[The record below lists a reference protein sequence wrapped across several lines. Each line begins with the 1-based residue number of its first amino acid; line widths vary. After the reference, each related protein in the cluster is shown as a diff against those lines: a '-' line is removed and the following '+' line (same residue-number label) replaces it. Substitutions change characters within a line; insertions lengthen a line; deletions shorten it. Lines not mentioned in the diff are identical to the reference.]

1 MENTFETLITKSFKR
16 LLDKGIHRGF
26 ITYEELTKSLGKR
39 SYSQE
44 NIEKAFLY
52 IFDNKVCLVEKK
64 ADYHSIKKK
73 DSAST
78 DSDKN
83 VDLDKSD
90 DPIRMYLREMG
101 GVDLLSREGE
111 IAIAKRIEAGK
122 NVMISALL
130 QSPLTARK
138 VFEWKK
144 QIEKNE
150 FSVREIIDIDSTYM
164 DIESESGSEV
174 SIKIKLNEKKQADS
188 KLEKPNNDSK
198 EIQDGK
204 NDKYSEDDEFNPSL
218 AAMEEEIKPRVIS
231 TINILYKNYSKLIKY
246 QNEKLNCAL
255 NATTFS
261 RAKEIGYKKIQNK
274 LIEKIKTLQLNMSVL
289 EDWVSEHYK
298 ENKIVISLEGLL
310 MRSAI
315 ENKIPRE
322 EFLKYYLGNEINP
335 NFQSFLNENV
345 TWKNFFK
352 KKKKE
357 FTEIRERLIE
367 FSQKIGLP
375 VNEFKKLV
383 SRIQK
388 GEKESSIAKKEM
400 VEANLRLVIS
410 IAKKYTNRGL
420 QFLDLIQEGNIGLM
434 KAVDKFEY
442 QRGYKFSTYATWW
455 IRQAI
460 TRSIADQAR
469 TIRIPV
475 HMIETINKLVRTSR
489 QILSEQGR
497 EPTPEELA
505 KKLAMP
511 LDRVRKV
518 LKISKEPI
526 SLETPV
532 GDEEDSNLGEFIE
545 DQNAL
550 QPLDASIRSNL
561 GESTTKILA
570 TLTPREERVLR
581 MRFGIGMN
589 TDHTLEEVGLQF
601 SVTRERIRQIEAKA
615 LRKLKHPSRSK
626 HLKSFLEK

>member
-39 SYSQE
+39 TYSQE

-164 DIESESGSEV
+164 DVESESGSG
-174 SIKIKLNEKKQADS
+174 IHAKIKLNEKKQADS
-188 KLEKPNNDSK
+188 KLEKSNNDLK

-204 NDKYSEDDEFNPSL
+204 NEKYSEDDEFNPSL

-383 SRIQK
+383 RRIQK

>member
-164 DIESESGSEV
+164 DVESESGSEV

-188 KLEKPNNDSK
+188 KLEKSNNNLK

-204 NDKYSEDDEFNPSL
+204 NEKYSEDDEFNPSL

-532 GDEEDSNLGEFIE
+532 GDEEDSSLGEFIE

>member
-1 MENTFETLITKSFKR
+1 LK
-16 LLDKGIHRGF
+16 
-26 ITYEELTKSLGKR
+26 
-39 SYSQE
+39 
-44 NIEKAFLY
+44 
-52 IFDNKVCLVEKK
+52 
-64 ADYHSIKKK
+64 
-73 DSAST
+73 
-78 DSDKN
+78 
-83 VDLDKSD
+83 
-90 DPIRMYLREMG
+90 
-101 GVDLLSREGE
+101 
-111 IAIAKRIEAGK
+111 
-122 NVMISALL
+122 
-130 QSPLTARK
+130 
-138 VFEWKK
+138 
-144 QIEKNE
+144 
-150 FSVREIIDIDSTYM
+150 
-164 DIESESGSEV
+164 
-174 SIKIKLNEKKQADS
+174 
-188 KLEKPNNDSK
+188 
-198 EIQDGK
+198 
-204 NDKYSEDDEFNPSL
+204 
-218 AAMEEEIKPRVIS
+218 EEIKPRVIL

-255 NATTFS
+255 NAKEFS

-345 TWKNFFK
+345 TWKNFFR

-357 FTEIRERLIE
+357 FTEIRERLVE
-367 FSQKIGLP
+367 FSKKIGLP

-388 GEKESSIAKKEM
+388 GEKESRIAKKEM

-460 TRSIADQAR
+460 TRAIADQAR

-475 HMIETINKLVRTSR
+475 HMIETINKLIRVSR
-489 QILSEQGR
+489 HLVQELGR
-497 EPTPEELA
+497 EPIPEEIA
-505 KKLAMP
+505 KKMTLP
-511 LDRVRKV
+511 IDKVRKV
-518 LKISKEPI
+518 LKIAKEPI
-526 SLETPV
+526 SLETPIGEEENSHL
-532 GDEEDSNLGEFIE
+532 GDFIE
-545 DQNAL
+545 DKKVL
-550 QPLDASIRSNL
+550 SPIDSVVKKNL
-561 GESTTKILA
+561 KDQTLKVLSTLA
-570 TLTPREERVLR
+570 TREEKVLR
-581 MRFGIGMN
+581 KRFGIGL
-589 TDHTLEEVGLQF
+589 DSEHTLEEVGQDF

-615 LRKLKHPSRSK
+615 LRKLRHPSRSK
-626 HLKSFLEK
+626 KLRSFVES